1 IHDADRGRRYKT
13 IENYVNSLLPTIYR
27 ITSSNTKEH
36 GLIIAMNS
44 IRYAE
49 PTKIQLFYDVEDL
62 LNYFGRLKSKNYFV
76 HVANH
81 RDITYEDKK
90 KMGGID
96 ALDIP
101 RDWMFVKD
109 LRAVILNRQKAGS
122 HEAYIE
128 QVKKEKIQIANIDE
142 AEAEDSYFHY
152 MEKDIEEV
160 NE

>member
-1 IHDADRGRRYKT
+1 DVHGIQSPLVDCDKDVFIRVKNGLFYGIINDDEVIAISDDIDVVEERLKHAEQGIEFNIHDADRGRRYKT

-76 HVANH
+76 HV
-81 RDITYEDKK
+81 
-90 KMGGID
+90 
-96 ALDIP
+96 
-101 RDWMFVKD
+101 
-109 LRAVILNRQKAGS
+109 
-122 HEAYIE
+122 
-128 QVKKEKIQIANIDE
+128 
-142 AEAEDSYFHY
+142 
-152 MEKDIEEV
+152 
-160 NE
+160 